1 MVGRGAAL
9 AALLALWLVAEAAR
23 AERWTVTPAD
33 GVTVTSD
40 DMLRADTIGWLA
52 LSGYIYDDRNVRHD
66 QARIDPA
73 QLGAELSW
81 QLTLADRATARVLA
95 DLVGIDTRYGL
106 VEAWASYEYLRHV
119 RVTLGVQPIAL
130 GVEGSWPAASRPLIG
145 MPGFPAFLTSRTDV
159 ALRVDGEIAEGLFSY
174 DLAAAAGLGF
184 DLFGQGRED
193 PQLSAVATLYPLRM
207 LGWKWRLGPYEFP
220 LVSGLF
226 GRGGFA
232 WTPDFDGFADVATP
246 LRNKLFLTDRLHGD
260 HTTAWHIGYGVD
272 FGPIRAV
279 HEFAHLS
286 LYGVDTPSGGKEDLE
301 ELTAWQVQV
310 SWRVTGEP
318 YDSRPYRQRERWRG
332 TPPAR
337 PLDGKGGSR
346 GWGAL
351 ELSFRYG
358 NGDIDRNFFDF
369 GFTDYDISSQE
380 FRTAV
385 FGMAWDPTAWLRL
398 SGEVVRTIADQNPA
412 VFDSHG
418 RDTSGMLRLDWRF

>member
-1 MVGRGAAL
+1 MMGRGAAL
-9 AALLALWLVAEAAR
+9 GALLALWLVAEAAR
-23 AERWTVTPAD
+23 AESWTVTPAD
-33 GVTVTSD
+33 GVVVTWPEHD
-40 DMLRADTIGWLA
+40 LRASIDGWLA
-52 LSGYIYDDRNVRHD
+52 LSGYVYDDRNVRHD
-66 QARIDPA
+66 QARIEPA
-73 QLGAELSW
+73 QLGVELSW
-81 QLTLADRATARVLA
+81 RDRATARVIA

-106 VEAWASYEYLRHV
+106 VEAWGSYELARYARA
-119 RVTLGVQPIAL
+119 TLGVQPIAL

-159 ALRVDGEIAEGLFSY
+159 ALRLDGEIAEGLFSY
-174 DLAAAAGLGF
+174 DLAAAAGEGF

-260 HTTAWHIGYGVD
+260 HSTAWHIGYGID

-318 YDSRPYRQRERWRG
+318 YDSRPFRQRERWRG

-358 NGDIDRNFFDF
+358 NGDIDRNFFTF

-380 FRTAV
+380 FRVAA

-418 RDTSGMLRLDWRF
+418 RDTSGLVRLDWRF